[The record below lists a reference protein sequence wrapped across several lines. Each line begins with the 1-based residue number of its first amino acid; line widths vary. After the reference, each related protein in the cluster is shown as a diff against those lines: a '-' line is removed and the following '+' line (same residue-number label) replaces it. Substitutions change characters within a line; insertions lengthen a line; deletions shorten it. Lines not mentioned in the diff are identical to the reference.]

1 MSLLKK
7 TVLASIGAF
16 EVTKAKADKII
27 DELIRKGDLS
37 RSDRKAAIMELL
49 DRAQKS
55 GEKLRSTVLKEAE
68 KAKEGAS
75 KLKKDFEWVRRSE
88 YKKLEGKLS
97 RLSKKVPRSRE
108 AIESL
113 VVVRVSMGKAGSL
126 ANQRSRRNLLG
137 GITSQFKEGPWC
149 WRRGS
154 NPHTQ

>member
-97 RLSKKVPRSRE
+97 RLSKKVRDLE
-108 AIESL
+108 KQL
-113 VVVRVSMGKAGSL
+113 KA
-126 ANQRSRRNLLG
+126 
-137 GITSQFKEGPWC
+137 
-149 WRRGS
+149 
-154 NPHTQ
+154 